1 MTPEEAKTLIDAA
14 VAHIDSVIV
23 GKKQVIR
30 MTIAAL
36 LAGGHVLFEDIPGV
50 GKTTLAKALARTFMG
65 EFHRIQFTPDLLP
78 SDILGVTVFDQ
89 KLGSFRFQKGPVF
102 TAFLLADEINRA
114 TPRVQ
119 SALLEAMAE
128 RRVTIDDRTH
138 DLPADF
144 FVLATQNPVDY
155 EGTYPLPEAQLD
167 RFLMRLSVGYPDAT
181 AERELLALGAAAPRL
196 EVLEPLVTLAQ
207 LEALKGLAATTA
219 VAPSLLDYVM
229 ALVLATRAHPELATG
244 VSPRGALALV
254 AAAKAYAVV
263 AGRDFVTPDDLQQ
276 MAPVVLTHR
285 LLVRPGATAT
295 AAEVLAECLAATPVP
310 VRES

>member
-1 MTPEEAKTLIDAA
+1 MTPEEAQALIDAA
-14 VAHIDSVIV
+14 IDHIDTVIV

-50 GKTTLAKALARTFMG
+50 GKTTLAKALARTFAG
-65 EFHRIQFTPDLLP
+65 DFHRIQFTPDLLP
-78 SDILGVTVFDQ
+78 SDILGVTVYDQ
-89 KLGSFRFQKGPVF
+89 AQGAFRFQKGPVF

-128 RRVTIDDRTH
+128 RRVTIDDHTH

-144 FVLATQNPVDY
+144 FVLATQNPADY

-167 RFLMRLSVGYPDAT
+167 RFLMRLTIGYPDAQ
-181 AERELLALGAAAPRL
+181 AERTLLALGQAAPRL
-196 EVLEPLVTLAQ
+196 EALTPLVSAAQ
-207 LEALKGLAATTA
+207 LATLKAL
-219 VAPSLLDYVM
+219 VASVHVAGSLLDYVM
-229 ALVLATRAHPELATG
+229 SLVVATREHPELATG

-254 AAAKAYAVV
+254 AAAKAYAVT
-263 AGRDFVTPDDLQQ
+263 AGRDYVVAADLQLL
-276 MAPVVLTHR
+276 APVVLQHR
-285 LLVRPGATAT
+285 LLVRPGASAT
-295 AAEVLAECLAATPVP
+295 AQEVLAECLANTPVP
-310 VRES
+310 VRG